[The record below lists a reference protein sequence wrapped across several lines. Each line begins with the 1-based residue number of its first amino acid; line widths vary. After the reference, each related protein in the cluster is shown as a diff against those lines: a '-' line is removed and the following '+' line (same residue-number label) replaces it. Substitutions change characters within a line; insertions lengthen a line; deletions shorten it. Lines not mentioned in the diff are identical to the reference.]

1 MKKIKKITA
10 IIVGAISLGVSAV
23 PVSAAT
29 TAILDWHLVGE
40 DKHMDWTGNSQFLT
54 DFVAGTEIWNNYK
67 PDVIRKAEEDESVE
81 LTLSDFSEVS
91 AAVGVTSSRGTI
103 KFNSYYMKDYSSAQR
118 QNVCGHEL
126 GHALGLDHNQEG
138 DIMYAAVTDV
148 ITLSENDKASYDA
161 SYARY

>member
-1 MKKIKKITA
+1 MKKSKKIMTVV
-10 IIVGAISLGVSAV
+10 VGLCICSSLAL
-23 PVSAAT
+23 PALAAT

-40 DKHMDWTGNSQFLT
+40 DKHMDWTGNSEYLT
-54 DFVAGTEIWNNYK
+54 EFVEGTKIWNDYK
-67 PDVIRKAEEDESVE
+67 PDVIREATEEESVE

-103 KFNSYYMKDYSSAQR
+103 KFNSYYMDDYSDVQR
-118 QNVCGHEL
+118 TNVCAHEL

-138 DIMYAAVTDV
+138 DLMFAAVTD
-148 ITLSENDKASYDA
+148 IISLSENDKASYDV

>member
-1 MKKIKKITA
+1 MKKLKKIVA
-10 IIVGAISLGVSAV
+10 AVVGLCICSIFTL

-29 TAILDWHLVGE
+29 VAILDWHLVGE
-40 DKHMDWTGNSQFLT
+40 DKHIDWTGNSEYLT
-54 DFVAGTEIWNNYK
+54 EFVDGTEIWNNYK
-67 PDVIRKAEEDESVE
+67 PDVIREATEDMSVE
-81 LTLSDFSEVS
+81 LTVSDFSEVS

-103 KFNSYYMKDYSSAQR
+103 KFNSYYMDDYSNVQKT
-118 QNVCGHEL
+118 NVCAHEL

-138 DIMYAAVTDV
+138 DLMYAVVADV